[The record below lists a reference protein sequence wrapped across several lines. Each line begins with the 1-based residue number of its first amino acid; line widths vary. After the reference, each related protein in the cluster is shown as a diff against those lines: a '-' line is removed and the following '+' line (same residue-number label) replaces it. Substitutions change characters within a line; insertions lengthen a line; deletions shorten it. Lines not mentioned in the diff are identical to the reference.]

1 MFVSVYYAVFNI
13 VSIIKSWIIVN
24 RAQKLIDNEL
34 LALPQ
39 TIHMD
44 TVIDAEAAA
53 VEENS
58 KEEDKNDAQ

>member
-13 VSIIKSWIIVN
+13 ISVIKNWMIVN
-24 RAQKLIDNEL
+24 RAQKLLDNEL

-44 TVIDAEAAA
+44 TVIDAEAAT
-53 VEENS
+53 VEEDS